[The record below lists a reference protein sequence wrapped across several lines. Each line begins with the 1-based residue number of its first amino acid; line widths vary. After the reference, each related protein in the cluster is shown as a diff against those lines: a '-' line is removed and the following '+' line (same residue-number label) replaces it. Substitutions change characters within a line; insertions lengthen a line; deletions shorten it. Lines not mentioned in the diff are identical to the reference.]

1 VVQIAPQVGTNP
13 GHPFAHHPH
22 ARAAALQRI
31 NAHAARERLPELMD
45 RAHAGEA
52 FLLKKHNR
60 PWAQLQP
67 LDAHGPAPAP
77 QRQPGRLR
85 RLGPLQEPRLL
96 LNPRLALP

>member
-1 VVQIAPQVGTNP
+1 MPATPAP
-13 GHPFAHHPH
+13 
-22 ARAAALQRI
+22 QRI

-52 FLLKKHNR
+52 FLLMKHNR

-67 LDAHGPAPAP
+67 LDAHGSAPAP
-77 QRQPGRLR
+77 QRQPERLR

>member
-1 VVQIAPQVGTNP
+1 MPTTPAS
-13 GHPFAHHPH
+13 
-22 ARAAALQRI
+22 QRI

-52 FLLKKHNR
+52 FLLMKHNR

-67 LDAHGPAPAP
+67 LDSRGLEPAP

-85 RLGPLQEPRLL
+85 RLGPLGDPRRL
-96 LNPRLALP
+96 LNPGALP

>member
-1 VVQIAPQVGTNP
+1 MPATPAP
-13 GHPFAHHPH
+13 
-22 ARAAALQRI
+22 QRI

-52 FLLKKHNR
+52 FLLMKHNR

-67 LDAHGPAPAP
+67 LDTRWLEPAP

-85 RLGPLQEPRLL
+85 QLGPLRDPRLL
-96 LNPRLALP
+96 LNPAALH

>member
-1 VVQIAPQVGTNP
+1 MPTA
-13 GHPFAHHPH
+13 F
-22 ARAAALQRI
+22 QRI
-31 NAHAARERLPELMD
+31 NAHAARQLLAELMD

-52 FLLKKHNR
+52 FLLMKHNR

-67 LDAHGPAPAP
+67 LDHERPAPAP

-85 RLGPLQEPRLL
+85 RLGPLEEPRLL